1 MAQLKPQAH
10 EAAQQAARR
19 GTLMTEGTSGTVLV
33 NRLYERKPWWLVA
46 QAVIDSGAW
55 ILSVIFAFMLR
66 YSVLLI
72 NNGSVFDIIHPM
84 ALMMAATGAVVL
96 QLLFGI
102 LGVKIYTGVYSYGS
116 FDESWRAA
124 AATLST
130 GIVLT
135 IFSFVDEVVGLEHIP
150 HSVPA
155 IAAAFSLIMMA
166 GARMAKRVYTE
177 RGVIRELT
185 GEPVIVYGAGF
196 IGGMVMDSMLH
207 DEDAKLRPVA
217 VFDDD
222 PLKDGTKFHGI
233 SVITTYP
240 TLERVIRES
249 GTRKII
255 VTIADMPEAHFE
267 AFCERM
273 RGLKVEVQRISSA
286 NARLMGERLVTASDN
301 DLMRVIRGE
310 INYDID
316 RSILSSYLK
325 GKRVLVTGAGGS
337 IGSELCRQISEFE
350 PETLMMLDRDE
361 TLLMEAKLSIT
372 HESSLDDDR
381 IILADIREGDTL
393 LEIFAERRP
402 EVVFHAAAL
411 KHVSALEAYPQEA
424 WKTNSLGTLNVL
436 RAAESVGVKT
446 FVNVSTDKAADPK
459 TALGQSKRV
468 AERLTAYFGEKTGN
482 TYVSV
487 RFGNVFGSRGSI
499 KPLFTKQIL
508 SSGPITLTDKRATRY
523 FMLIAD
529 ACLLVMLAGAIGRP
543 GEVMVLDMGQPV
555 KILDVAKAMRE
566 AYERYDV
573 EIKEIGLRKGEKLD
587 ETLFG
592 GTEKLV
598 PSEENRYIARSS
610 APALNPQ
617 DLDYNLWIQNYRE
630 HSGYERHGLERAP
643 DPRTLAGA
651 QTF

>member
-1 MAQLKPQAH
+1 MAQLKSDAH
-10 EAAQQAARR
+10 EAVRRAAQR
-19 GTLMTEGTSGTVLV
+19 GTLMTEGDSGAVLV
-33 NRLYERKPWWLVA
+33 NRLYERKPWWLIV
-46 QAVIDSGAW
+46 QVLIDSSAW
-55 ILSVIFAFMLR
+55 VLAVLFAYMLR
-66 YSVLLI
+66 YSVLL
-72 NNGSVFDIIHPM
+72 NHSSVFDIIHPVSFTIT
-84 ALMMAATGAVVL
+84 AIGAVLL
-96 QLLFGI
+96 QLIFG
-102 LGVKIYTGVYSYGS
+102 LAAAKIYNGVYSYGS

-124 AATLST
+124 AAALST
-130 GIVLT
+130 GVVLT
-135 IFSFVDEVVGLEHIP
+135 GFSFVDELVGLPHIP

-177 RGVIRELT
+177 RGAVRELT

-207 DEDAKLRPVA
+207 DEEAKLRPVA

-222 PLKDGTKFHGI
+222 QLKAGTKFHGI
-233 SVITTYP
+233 QVITTYRE
-240 TLERVIRES
+240 LERAIRES
-249 GTRKII
+249 GTRKVI
-255 VTIADMPEAHFE
+255 VTISDIPEAHFE
-267 AFCERM
+267 AFCDRM
-273 RGLKVEVQRISSA
+273 RRLKVEVQRISSA
-286 NARLMGERLVTASDN
+286 NARLMGERLVNASDN

-316 RSILSSYLK
+316 RDILRSYLH

-350 PETLMMLDRDE
+350 PETLMMLDHDE
-361 TLLMEAKLSIT
+361 MDTKVSIT

-381 IILADIREGDTL
+381 IILADIREGDNL
-393 LEIFAERRP
+393 LEVFRERRP

-436 RAAESVGVKT
+436 RAAEAVGVKT

-508 SSGPITLTDKRATRY
+508 SGGPITLTDKRATRY

-555 KILDVAKAMRE
+555 KILDVAKAMRQ

-592 GTEKLV
+592 DAEKLV
-598 PSEENRYIARSS
+598 PSEENRYISRSS
-610 APALNPQ
+610 APALNP
-617 DLDYNLWIQNYRE
+617 DELDYELWIRNYRD

-643 DPRTLAGA
+643 DPRTLENA

>member
-1 MAQLKPQAH
+1 M
-10 EAAQQAARR
+10 
-19 GTLMTEGTSGTVLV
+19 S
-33 NRLYERKPWWLVA
+33 
-46 QAVIDSGAW
+46 
-55 ILSVIFAFMLR
+55 
-66 YSVLLI
+66 LL
-72 NNGSVFDIIHPM
+72 
-84 ALMMAATGAVVL
+84 
-96 QLLFGI
+96 
-102 LGVKIYTGVYSYGS
+102 
-116 FDESWRAA
+116 
-124 AATLST
+124 
-130 GIVLT
+130 
-135 IFSFVDEVVGLEHIP
+135 GLPHIP

-177 RGVIRELT
+177 RGAVRELT

-207 DEDAKLRPVA
+207 DEEAKLRPVA

-222 PLKDGTKFHGI
+222 QLKAGTKFHGI
-233 SVITTYP
+233 SVITTYRE
-240 TLERVIRES
+240 LEQVIRES
-249 GTRKII
+249 GTRKIL
-255 VTIADMPEAHFE
+255 VTISDMSEDYFE
-267 AFCERM
+267 SFCNRM
-273 RGLKVEVQRISSA
+273 RKLKVEVQRISSA
-286 NARLMGERLVTASDN
+286 NARLMGERLITASDN

-316 RSILSSYLK
+316 RDILRSYLH

-350 PETLMMLDRDE
+350 PETLMMLDHDE
-361 TLLMEAKLSIT
+361 TLLMETKVSIT

-381 IILADIREGDTL
+381 IILADIREGDNL
-393 LEIFAERRP
+393 LEIFRDRRP

-436 RAAESVGVKT
+436 RASEAVGVKT

-508 SSGPITLTDKRATRY
+508 SGGPITLTDRARDP
-523 FMLIAD
+523 LLHAHRRCLPARD
-529 ACLLVMLAGAIGRP
+529 AGRCDWPSRARSWCWIWASRSRHAWTWPRRCARPTSATTWRSRRLACAR
-543 GEVMVLDMGQPV
+543 
-555 KILDVAKAMRE
+555 ARSWT
-566 AYERYDV
+566 
-573 EIKEIGLRKGEKLD
+573 

-592 GTEKLV
+592 
-598 PSEENRYIARSS
+598 RYGEARAQRRRTATFPRSS
-610 APALNPQ
+610 APAP
-617 DLDYNLWIQNYRE
+617 E
-630 HSGYERHGLERAP
+630 PGRARLRAV
-643 DPRTLAGA
+643 DSELSGA
-651 QTF
+651 QRL

>member
-1 MAQLKPQAH
+1 
-10 EAAQQAARR
+10 
-19 GTLMTEGTSGTVLV
+19 
-33 NRLYERKPWWLVA
+33 
-46 QAVIDSGAW
+46 
-55 ILSVIFAFMLR
+55 
-66 YSVLLI
+66 
-72 NNGSVFDIIHPM
+72 
-84 ALMMAATGAVVL
+84 
-96 QLLFGI
+96 
-102 LGVKIYTGVYSYGS
+102 
-116 FDESWRAA
+116 
-124 AATLST
+124 
-130 GIVLT
+130 
-135 IFSFVDEVVGLEHIP
+135 
-150 HSVPA
+150 
-155 IAAAFSLIMMA
+155 
-166 GARMAKRVYTE
+166 
-177 RGVIRELT
+177 
-185 GEPVIVYGAGF
+185 
-196 IGGMVMDSMLH
+196 MDSMLH

-222 PLKDGTKFHGI
+222 QLKAGTKFHGI
-233 SVITTYP
+233 SVITTYRE
-240 TLERVIRES
+240 LEQVIRES
-249 GTRKII
+249 GTRKIL
-255 VTIADMPEAHFE
+255 VTISDMSEDYFE
-267 AFCERM
+267 SFCNRM
-273 RGLKVEVQRISSA
+273 RKLKVEVQRISSA
-286 NARLMGERLVTASDN
+286 NARLMGERLITASDN

-316 RSILSSYLK
+316 RDILRSYLH

-337 IGSELCRQISEFE
+337 IGSELCRQISEFG
-350 PETLMMLDRDE
+350 PETLMMLDHDE
-361 TLLMEAKLSIT
+361 TLLMETKVSIT

-381 IILADIREGDTL
+381 IILADIREGDNL
-393 LEIFAERRP
+393 LEIFRDRRP

-436 RAAESVGVKT
+436 RAAEAVGVKT

-508 SSGPITLTDKRATRY
+508 SGGPITLTDKRATRY
-523 FMLIAD
+523 FMLITD

-555 KILDVAKAMRE
+555 KILDVAKAMRQ

-598 PSEENRYIARSS
+598 PSEENRYISRSS
-610 APALNPQ
+610 APALDP
-617 DLDYNLWIQNYRE
+617 DELDYERWIQNYRE

-643 DPRTLAGA
+643 DPRTLADA

>member
-1 MAQLKPQAH
+1 MAQLKPHAH
-10 EAAQQAARR
+10 VVMRKAAQR
-19 GTLMTEGTSGTVLV
+19 GTMVTEGDSGTMLV
-33 NRLYERKPWWLVA
+33 NRLYERKPWWLIA
-46 QAVIDSGAW
+46 QALIDSSAW
-55 ILSVIFAFMLR
+55 VLSVLFAYMLR
-66 YSVLLI
+66 YSVLLS
-72 NNGSVFDIIHPM
+72 NGSVFDIIHPASLTM
-84 ALMMAATGAVVL
+84 TATLAVVL
-96 QLLFGI
+96 HLVIGLA
-102 LGVKIYTGVYSYGS
+102 GVKIYNGVYSYGS
-116 FDESWRAA
+116 FDESWRAGA
-124 AATLST
+124 AALSA
-130 GIVLT
+130 GAALT
-135 IFSFVDEVVGLEHIP
+135 AFSFVDELLGLPHIP

-177 RGVIRELT
+177 RGAVRELT

-222 PLKDGTKFHGI
+222 QLKAGTKFHGV
-233 SVITTYP
+233 SVITTYRE
-240 TLERVIRES
+240 LEQVIRES
-249 GTRKII
+249 GTRKIL
-255 VTIADMPEAHFE
+255 VTISDMPEDYFE
-267 AFCERM
+267 SFCNRM
-273 RGLKVEVQRISSA
+273 RKLKVEVQRISSA
-286 NARLMGERLVTASDN
+286 NARLMGERLITASDN

-316 RSILSSYLK
+316 RDILRSYLH

-350 PETLMMLDRDE
+350 PETLMMLDHDE
-361 TLLMEAKLSIT
+361 TLLMETKVSIT

-381 IILADIREGDTL
+381 IILADIREGDNL
-393 LEIFAERRP
+393 LEIFRERRP

-436 RAAESVGVKT
+436 RASEAVGVKT

-508 SSGPITLTDKRATRY
+508 SGGPITLTDKRATRY
-523 FMLIAD
+523 FMLITD

-555 KILDVAKAMRE
+555 KILDVAKAMRQ

-598 PSEENRYIARSS
+598 PSEENRYISRSS
-610 APALNPQ
+610 APALDP
-617 DLDYNLWIQNYRE
+617 DELDYKLWIQNYRE

-643 DPRTLAGA
+643 DPRTLADA

>member
-1 MAQLKPQAH
+1 MAQLKSDAH
-10 EAAQQAARR
+10 EAVRRAAQR
-19 GTLMTEGTSGTVLV
+19 GTLMTEGDSGAVLV
-33 NRLYERKPWWLVA
+33 NRLYERKPWWLIV
-46 QAVIDSGAW
+46 QVLIDSSAW
-55 ILSVIFAFMLR
+55 VLAVLFAYMLR
-66 YSVLLI
+66 YSVLL
-72 NNGSVFDIIHPM
+72 NHSSVFDIIHPVSFTIT
-84 ALMMAATGAVVL
+84 AIGAVLL
-96 QLLFGI
+96 QLIFG
-102 LGVKIYTGVYSYGS
+102 LAAAKIYNGVYSYGS

-124 AATLST
+124 AAALST
-130 GIVLT
+130 GVVLT
-135 IFSFVDEVVGLEHIP
+135 GFSFVDELVGLPHIP

-177 RGVIRELT
+177 RGAVRELT

-207 DEDAKLRPVA
+207 DEEAKLRPVA

-222 PLKDGTKFHGI
+222 QLKAGTKFHGI
-233 SVITTYP
+233 QVITTYRE
-240 TLERVIRES
+240 LERAIRES
-249 GTRKII
+249 GTRKVI
-255 VTIADMPEAHFE
+255 VTISDIPEAHFE
-267 AFCERM
+267 AFCDRM
-273 RGLKVEVQRISSA
+273 RRLKVEVQRISSA
-286 NARLMGERLVTASDN
+286 NARLMGERLVNASDN
-301 DLMRVIRGE
+301 D
-310 INYDID
+310 DID
-316 RSILSSYLK
+316 RDILRSYLH

-350 PETLMMLDRDE
+350 PETLMMLDHDE
-361 TLLMEAKLSIT
+361 TLLMDTKVSIT

-381 IILADIREGDTL
+381 IILADIREGDNL
-393 LEIFAERRP
+393 LEVFRERRP

-436 RAAESVGVKT
+436 RAAEAVGVKT

-508 SSGPITLTDKRATRY
+508 SGGPITLTDKRATRY

-555 KILDVAKAMRE
+555 KILDVAKAMRQ

-592 GTEKLV
+592 DAEKLV
-598 PSEENRYIARSS
+598 PSEENRYISRSS
-610 APALNPQ
+610 APALNP
-617 DLDYNLWIQNYRE
+617 DELDYELWIRNYRE

-643 DPRTLAGA
+643 DPRTLENA

>member
-1 MAQLKPQAH
+1 MAQLKSDAH
-10 EAAQQAARR
+10 EAVRRAAQR
-19 GTLMTEGTSGTVLV
+19 GTLMTEGDSGAVLV
-33 NRLYERKPWWLVA
+33 NRLYERKPWWLIV
-46 QAVIDSGAW
+46 QVLIDSSAW
-55 ILSVIFAFMLR
+55 VLAVLFAYMLR
-66 YSVLLI
+66 YSVLL
-72 NNGSVFDIIHPM
+72 NHSSVFDIIHPVSFTIT
-84 ALMMAATGAVVL
+84 AIGAVLL
-96 QLLFGI
+96 QLIFG
-102 LGVKIYTGVYSYGS
+102 LAAAKIYNGVYSYGS

-124 AATLST
+124 AAALST
-130 GIVLT
+130 GVVLT
-135 IFSFVDEVVGLEHIP
+135 GFSFVDELVGLPHIP

-177 RGVIRELT
+177 RGAVRELT

-207 DEDAKLRPVA
+207 DEEAKLRPVA

-222 PLKDGTKFHGI
+222 PLKAGTKFHGI
-233 SVITTYP
+233 QVITTYRE
-240 TLERVIRES
+240 LERAIRES
-249 GTRKII
+249 GTRKVI
-255 VTIADMPEAHFE
+255 VTISDMPEAHFE
-267 AFCERM
+267 AFCDRM
-273 RGLKVEVQRISSA
+273 RRLKVEVQRISSA
-286 NARLMGERLVTASDN
+286 NARLMGERLVNASDN

-316 RSILSSYLK
+316 RDILRSYLH

-350 PETLMMLDRDE
+350 PETLMMD
-361 TLLMEAKLSIT
+361 TKVSIT

-381 IILADIREGDTL
+381 IILADIREGDNL
-393 LEIFAERRP
+393 LEVFRERRP

-436 RAAESVGVKT
+436 RAAEAVGVKT

-508 SSGPITLTDKRATRY
+508 SGGPITLTDKRATRY

-555 KILDVAKAMRE
+555 KILDVAKAMRQ

-592 GTEKLV
+592 DAEKLV
-598 PSEENRYIARSS
+598 PSEENRYISRSS
-610 APALNPQ
+610 APALNP
-617 DLDYNLWIQNYRE
+617 DELDYELWIRNYRE

-643 DPRTLAGA
+643 DPRTLENA

>member
-1 MAQLKPQAH
+1 M
-10 EAAQQAARR
+10 
-19 GTLMTEGTSGTVLV
+19 
-33 NRLYERKPWWLVA
+33 
-46 QAVIDSGAW
+46 
-55 ILSVIFAFMLR
+55 
-66 YSVLLI
+66 
-72 NNGSVFDIIHPM
+72 
-84 ALMMAATGAVVL
+84 
-96 QLLFGI
+96 
-102 LGVKIYTGVYSYGS
+102 
-116 FDESWRAA
+116 
-124 AATLST
+124 
-130 GIVLT
+130 
-135 IFSFVDEVVGLEHIP
+135 
-150 HSVPA
+150 
-155 IAAAFSLIMMA
+155 
-166 GARMAKRVYTE
+166 
-177 RGVIRELT
+177 RELT

-207 DEDAKLRPVA
+207 DEEAKLRPVA

-222 PLKDGTKFHGI
+222 QLKAGTKFHGI
-233 SVITTYP
+233 QVITTYRE
-240 TLERVIRES
+240 LERAIRES
-249 GTRKII
+249 GTRKVI
-255 VTIADMPEAHFE
+255 VTISDIPEAHFE
-267 AFCERM
+267 AFCDRM
-273 RGLKVEVQRISSA
+273 RRLKVEVQRISSA
-286 NARLMGERLVTASDN
+286 NARLMGERLVNASDN
-301 DLMRVIRGE
+301 DLMRVIRRE
-310 INYDID
+310 IKYDIERD
-316 RSILSSYLK
+316 ILRSYLH

-350 PETLMMLDRDE
+350 PETLMMLDHDE
-361 TLLMEAKLSIT
+361 TLLMDTKVSIT

-381 IILADIREGDTL
+381 IILADIREGDNL
-393 LEIFAERRP
+393 LEVFRERRP

-436 RAAESVGVKT
+436 RAAEAVGVKT

-508 SSGPITLTDKRATRY
+508 SGGPITLTDKRATRY

-555 KILDVAKAMRE
+555 KILDVAKAMRQ

-592 GTEKLV
+592 DAEKLV
-598 PSEENRYIARSS
+598 PSEENRYISRSS
-610 APALNPQ
+610 APALNP
-617 DLDYNLWIQNYRE
+617 DELDYELWIRNYRE

-643 DPRTLAGA
+643 DPRTLENA